1 MKNDKSKGAVGLDGC
16 IIRDSR
22 GVALAILE
30 EIDDVVVVKKTT
42 ACSLGTYLYI
52 ISFIRD
58 IGFDAR

>member
-16 IIRDSR
+16 IIRDER

-30 EIDDVVVVKKTT
+30 ELDGVIVVKKTT
-42 ACSLGTYLYI
+42 ACSLGTYLYLI
-52 ISFIRD
+52 TMIRD

>member
-52 ISFIRD
+52 ITFIRD

>member
-52 ISFIRD
+52 ITLIRD